1 MIGNPSGPDA
11 GTDLPDTGD
20 VRLDEFTSFE
30 DVYNGVEGNP
40 VDADMNDALEG
51 LLH

>member
-30 DVYNGVEGNP
+30 DVYNGVDGNP